1 VGERIIED
9 RREERPGMTAS
20 MSFSMEDGMVVVED
34 VGGRGARTAV
44 DLKVRGRK

>member
-9 RREERPGMTAS
+9 RRDERPGMTAS

-34 VGGRGARTAV
+34 DWEGEERERRWTS
-44 DLKVRGRK
+44 R